1 MIRTGI
7 SCEGGARTGCG
18 LRVQGGRSTGRSA
31 GGRQRFGGP
40 DESWG
45 LKACGWN
52 RPEGS
57 PARVGRIRISMRGA
71 TRRRDRIDQ
80 GYGRTAVQPPRPA
93 GGAAATDPVARHGHD
108 PAGRTALMRQRPP
121 TPTYGAQRAT
131 RPDGDHDR
139 LPTSPGTGLRR
150 PAHRRPRGP
159 TIAPAHHEA
168 RHVGGASHSA
178 VGPAPPPTADAS
190 GAARSAPTGP
200 PGCPAVTPAARRH
213 VRQPPALSSTEG
225 ALGGAQGT
233 APRRGAPDGASRSA
247 RGSTSPHEATRHPQ
261 GDRAGPTPTRDRR
274 PALTHPD
281 SPDAPDRHRQ

>member
-108 PAGRTALMRQRPP
+108 PAGRTALMRQRG
-121 TPTYGAQRAT
+121 GA
-131 RPDGDHDR
+131 P
-139 LPTSPGTGLRR
+139 LRR
-150 PAHRRPRGP
+150 PTAHNARPGRTATTTGSPRRR
-159 TIAPAHHEA
+159 A
-168 RHVGGASHSA
+168 RAYGV
-178 VGPAPPPTADAS
+178 PLTADRAGRPS
-190 GAARSAPTGP
+190 PQLTMRPDTSAGHHTVRSARPLHPRRTR
-200 PGCPAVTPAARRH
+200 AALR
-213 VRQPPALSSTEG
+213 VQPPRA
-225 ALGGAQGT
+225 
-233 APRRGAPDGASRSA
+233 RRGAL
-247 RGSTSPHEATRHPQ
+247 Q
-261 GDRAGPTPTRDRR
+261 
-274 PALTHPD
+274 
-281 SPDAPDRHRQ
+281 